1 MKTHP
6 GCDVAPD
13 GSGLVCRET
22 RLGGLILAMIVSA
35 AFLGPTI
42 FFWIRGIWFFFVVL
56 GLASLVIVPM
66 LIGDVRLRFRQTNW
80 TLWAPPG
87 KLLVNLRSYQDRSAM
102 EMPSVVELADHE
114 VAEIRRHEHRY
125 STSSGQGR
133 TTFTKLVSLDI
144 VLRTPDDG
152 TLAKL
157 IADRRATP
165 QPWQK
170 LAGMRS
176 RSNVTLHSVT
186 LPAPDVLRI
195 AWTGGRNHAIT
206 PGVNRVLRELET
218 RIHVG
223 EPVLKVEGSGDK
235 LRDADIDDR
244 ILSLVQA
251 GNRID
256 AIKIL
261 RLERGYSLVEAK
273 QFVDELAEKA

>member
-1 MKTHP
+1 MRIHR
-6 GCDVAPD
+6 GCDVTPD
-13 GSGLVCRET
+13 DSGLVCRET
-22 RLGGLILAMIVSA
+22 RLGGLIFALIVSA
-35 AFLGPTI
+35 AFLGPTV
-42 FFWIRGIWFFFVVL
+42 FFWIQGIWFFFVVL

-87 KLLVNLRSYQDRSAM
+87 KLLVNLRSYQDRSAL
-102 EMPSVVELADHE
+102 ERPSVVELADHE

-157 IADRRATP
+157 IADRRTTP

-186 LPAPDVLRI
+186 LSAPDILRI

-206 PGVNRVLRELET
+206 PGVNRMLRELET

-223 EPVLKVEGSGDK
+223 GPVLKVDGGNSAAE
-235 LRDADIDDR
+235 IDDR

-251 GNRID
+251 GNRIE

-261 RLERGYSLVEAK
+261 REHRGYSLIEAK